1 MRRLLLL
8 RHAKSDWAKAEGRAR
23 DDHER
28 PLTTR
33 GRMAASLMG
42 RYMRDRN
49 YLPALVLC
57 STAVRTRE
65 TLDMV
70 LPALEVSPKVRYEDS
85 LYLAEWPR
93 LLETLRAAPTE
104 ASPLLLIGHN
114 PGLEQLAI
122 ALLAKPKTAAIR
134 ALAEAMARKFPTTAL
149 AVLNFR
155 GGSWDAVKP
164 GTGRLVDFMRPK
176 DFSPVAGGE
185 EN

>member
-1 MRRLLLL
+1 M
-8 RHAKSDWAKAEGRAR
+8 R

-28 PLTTR
+28 PLTAR

-42 RYMRDRN
+42 RYMHDKG

-57 STAVRTRE
+57 STAVRARE
-65 TLDMV
+65 TLDII
-70 LPALEVSPKVRYEDS
+70 LPAFEASPKVHYEDS

-93 LLETLRAAPTE
+93 LLEVLHAAPGE
-104 ASPLLLIGHN
+104 ASPLLLVGHN
-114 PGLEQLAI
+114 PGLEQLAM

-134 ALAEAMARKFPTTAL
+134 ALAGVMAQKFPTTSL

-155 GGSWDAVKP
+155 GKSWDSLKP

-176 DFSPVAGGE
+176 DFSPAAGGE
-185 EN
+185 AN